1 MIKGALLGGGIQYTK
16 SPEVH
21 AAIAKTV
28 GEELIFDVVD
38 VDFGAL
44 DGAVEKLFGGY
55 DGFFVTKPYKTE
67 IKRYL
72 EKANT
77 ECGVNFVSSRDRSG
91 YNTDGDGFMRALA
104 RAFGEIGSIKS
115 ALVLGAGGAAYS
127 VTEALK
133 KSGRTVYVLNR
144 TLMSAVKLCSTLG
157 AELYTNQSAELV
169 VNCTSL
175 GTNGE
180 DVLTALCVLPKFE
193 YAFDLVYTDKT
204 PFLKRCEK
212 EGARVADG
220 RDMLVYQA
228 IEGDK
233 KLFGRDFDTEA
244 TFEKVDKILK
254 EQL

>member
-1 MIKGALLGGGIQYTK
+1 MIKAALIGSGIGYTK

-21 AAIAKTV
+21 AAIAKAV
-28 GEELIFDVVD
+28 GEELAFDVVD
-38 VDFGAL
+38 VDAGAFGVA
-44 DGAVEKLFGGY
+44 AEKLLREC
-55 DGFFVTKPYKTE
+55 DGFFVTKPYKTD
-67 IKRYL
+67 IKRHL
-72 EKANT
+72 DRVNT
-77 ECGVNFVSSRDRSG
+77 ACGVNFVKCRERAG
-91 YNTDGDGFMRALA
+91 FNTDGAGFMRALG
-104 RAFGEIGSIKS
+104 RAFGDTKGIES

-127 VTEALK
+127 VAEALIS
-133 KSGRTVYVLNR
+133 SGRRVYVLNR
-144 TLMSAVKLCSTLG
+144 TLMSAVKLCSALG

-169 VNCTSL
+169 VNCTSV

-193 YAFDLVYTDKT
+193 YAFDLVYATKT
-204 PFLKRCEK
+204 PFLTRCAK

-233 KLFGRDFDTEA
+233 MLFGKDLDTEE

-254 EQL
+254 E